1 MQKVIIQCLKKDET
15 IWQDLFANK
24 QVGLTFTNT
33 KPFPVDAD
41 LYIDCLF
48 ERDNNFF
55 DIITSRPVLV
65 NAVTITGQALP
76 KNLCRFNGW
85 PGFYEKNGIEIAGT
99 PVQLQLIAE
108 TLDLLH
114 IPYQKSADVPGML
127 AARVVA
133 MIINEA
139 YFGWGE
145 GISSKEDI
153 DTAMKL
159 GTNYPFGPFEW
170 ASKIGIP
177 KIVELLNVLGEKDDR
192 YLPAKLLVE
201 ESTHN
206 L

>member
-1 MQKVIIQCLKKDET
+1 MQKVVIHCLKKDET
-15 IWQDLFANK
+15 IWQGLLANK
-24 QVGLTFTNT
+24 QVDLTFAEH
-33 KPFPVDAD
+33 KSFPLDAD
-41 LYIDCLF
+41 LYIDSLF
-48 ERDNNFF
+48 ERDHNFF
-55 DIITSRPVLV
+55 EVITDKPVLV
-65 NAVTITGQALP
+65 NALAITGFTLP
-76 KNLCRFNGW
+76 ENHCRFNGW

-99 PVQLQLIAE
+99 PTQLKLMAE

-114 IPYQKSADVPGML
+114 IPYQKSTDVPGML

-170 ASKIGIP
+170 ASKIGVH
-177 KIVELLNVLGEKDDR
+177 KIVELLYILSEKDDR
-192 YLPAKLLVE
+192 YIPAKALVE
-201 ESTHN
+201 ESAKSK
-206 L
+206 